1 MTKFAISVIFVSALI
16 TAIEDHRGR
25 PPEVLNALAASDGR
39 FFARDGIEIVNFGPG
54 DGAVS
59 HAANE
64 FVPLAEMLD
73 AALILRSFVERTL
86 GFNK

>member
-1 MTKFAISVIFVSALI
+1 MA
-16 TAIEDHRGR
+16 AIEKRTGR
-25 PPEVLNALAASDGR
+25 PPDVLNALAASDGR

-64 FVPLAEMLD
+64 FIPLPEMVD

-86 GFNK
+86 GFAG